1 MLQSKSNRTL
11 PGLLLVCLPLLF
23 TVAAAAL
30 DRQPNADYRARRV
43 ALSRK
48 TSGGVVVLF
57 AAVEAEGPND
67 LYGFRQDNNFYY
79 LTGLSEPGAAVLIAP
94 EIAGDG
100 ATKGHPYTEILFLPG
115 HNPSQEKWTGPK
127 LGPENPEAAK
137 LTGFDRVEVLD
148 KLRDELVRL
157 LPKPRA
163 TVYSD
168 LPPFGQTSPS
178 ATPLE
183 WLRRANAFPVY
194 ISFEDV
200 RPLLGELRRVK
211 DAGEIALIRKA
222 AEASMAGQLA
232 AMRALKPGMSERQI
246 AALVQYEF
254 EKRGCERPAY
264 APIVGAG
271 FHSTVLHYSDDSA
284 TIKAG
289 DVVLIDAAGE
299 YSMYASDITRT
310 LPATGKFTPRQ
321 REIYNIVL
329 GAQEAAIKAFGA
341 GQSTLSG
348 DAPGS
353 LYNVAYNYINTHG
366 KDLHGKPLGQYFIH
380 GLGHFVG
387 LSVHDVGGMTVP
399 LDRGMVFTIEPGIY
413 LPEERLGVRI
423 EDMFYVEENGNPVRL
438 TAGLPR
444 TAEEVE
450 AAMAGR

>member
-1 MLQSKSNRTL
+1 MFHSKPSRTL
-11 PGLLLVCLPLLF
+11 PGLLLVCLLLLI
-23 TVAAAAL
+23 VAAAAL
-30 DRQPNADYRARRV
+30 DRQPNADYHARRV

-48 TSGGVVVLF
+48 TRGGIVVLF

-79 LTGLSEPGAAVLIAP
+79 LTGLTEPGAAVLIAP
-94 EIAGDG
+94 EIASDS
-100 ATKGHPYTEILFLPG
+100 AESGHPYTEILFLPA
-115 HNPSQEKWTGPK
+115 HNYSQEKWTGPK
-127 LGPENPEAAK
+127 LGPDDPDARK
-137 LTGFDRVEVLD
+137 LTGFDRVEALD

-168 LPPFGQTSPS
+168 LPAFGEQSAS

-194 ISFEDV
+194 ISLEDV
-200 RPLLGELRRVK
+200 KPLLAELRRVK
-211 DAGEIALIRKA
+211 DAGEMTLIRKA
-222 AEASMAGQLA
+222 VEASMAGQLA
-232 AMRALKPGMSERQI
+232 AMHALKPGMSEREI

-271 FHSTVLHYSDDSA
+271 FNSTVLHYSDDSA
-284 TIKAG
+284 PVKAG

-329 GAQEAAIKAFGA
+329 GAQEAAIKAFRA

-348 DAPGS
+348 DTPDS
-353 LYNVAYNYINTHG
+353 LYKVAYNYINTHG

-387 LSVHDVGGMTVP
+387 LSVHDVGGMAVP
-399 LDRGMVFTIEPGIY
+399 LDKGMVFTLEPGIY

-423 EDMFYVEENGNPVRL
+423 EDMFYVDQNGDLVRL

-444 TAEEVE
+444 TVEEVE